1 MHVGSTGAAQAEGD
15 SIQSRC
21 DAWHWSALP
30 PSHARE
36 ARIARGSP
44 YSKHHHVLARSN
56 LAHRKQS
63 LTSHASTLAI
73 LSQGAKVRSWY
84 AGTNVHQSVTT
95 EVGFERQRIHGG
107 PALMLSRTLT

>member
-1 MHVGSTGAAQAEGD
+1 MPVGSTCAAQAEGD

-56 LAHRKQS
+56 LAHRKQRFNKPIAS
-63 LTSHASTLAI
+63 RGLTSHASTLAI
-73 LSQGAKVRSWY
+73 SVKVRRY
-84 AGTNVHQSVTT
+84 VRGMQ
-95 EVGFERQRIHGG
+95 G
-107 PALMLSRTLT
+107 RTCIRVSQLR

>member
-1 MHVGSTGAAQAEGD
+1 MHVGSTCVAQAEGD
-15 SIQSRC
+15 SIQPRC

-56 LAHRKQS
+56 LAHRKQRFDKPRQ
-63 LTSHASTLAI
+63 HVGHF
-73 LSQGAKVRSWY
+73 SQGAKVRSWY

>member
-1 MHVGSTGAAQAEGD
+1 MHVGSTCVAQAEGD

-44 YSKHHHVLARSN
+44 YSKHRHVLARSN
-56 LAHRKQS
+56 LAHRKQG
-63 LTSHASTLAI
+63 LNTPRQHVGHF
-73 LSQGAKVRSWY
+73 SQGAKVRSWY
-84 AGTNVHQSVTT
+84 AGTNLHQSFTT

-107 PALMLSRTLT
+107 PALMLSRTLP